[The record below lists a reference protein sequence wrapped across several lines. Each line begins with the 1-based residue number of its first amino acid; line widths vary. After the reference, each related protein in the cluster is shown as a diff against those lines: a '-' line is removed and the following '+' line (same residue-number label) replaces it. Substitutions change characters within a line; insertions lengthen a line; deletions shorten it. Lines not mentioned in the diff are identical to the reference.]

1 MTNAAGNSGSATHDV
16 TVDTAAP
23 SVTVSSVTADD
34 VINAAEQG
42 ADLVLSGTTTNVEA
56 GQTVT
61 VMFNGRP
68 YTATVD
74 NNGEWTL
81 TVPSAD
87 LSGLTDGSAR
97 VEASV

>member
-23 SVTVSSVTADD
+23 SVTLNSVTADD

-56 GQTVT
+56 GQLVTVT
-61 VMFNGRP
+61 LNGQT
-68 YTATVD
+68 YTAQVQ
-74 NNGEWTL
+74 
-81 TVPSAD
+81 A
-87 LSGLTDGSAR
+87 
-97 VEASV
+97 